1 LYAIKIYIFYLKQMQ
16 PSVIFKLFS
25 IFVLLCLAACQTKE
39 LTPYEKAKNPYG
51 HLGVEGYMGAAMT
64 SCLGM
69 APQGAPIVR
78 KKDGDTVIADDHS
91 PEQSGYFDCI
101 DREISKS
108 ENHVKKY
115 KD

>member
-1 LYAIKIYIFYLKQMQ
+1 MKIYFFYLKQMQ
-16 PSVIFKLFS
+16 FSLIFKPFG
-25 IFVLLCLAACQTKE
+25 IFILLCLAACQTTE

-78 KKDGDTVIADDHS
+78 RKDGDTVIADDHS

-108 ENHVKKY
+108 ENLVKKD
-115 KD
+115 KE

>member
-1 LYAIKIYIFYLKQMQ
+1 MHLQNIPKILSFFILICI
-16 PSVIFKLFS
+16 SG
-25 IFVLLCLAACQTKE
+25 CQTKPLSPFE
-39 LTPYEKAKNPYG
+39 EAKNPYA

-69 APQGAPIVR
+69 APQGPPIVR
-78 KKDGDTVIADDHS
+78 KKDGATVIADDHS

-108 ENHVKKY
+108 ENRVKK
-115 KD
+115 DQD